1 MPANETYSPA
11 RAAKQV
17 GIPGSTLR
25 HWAKGY
31 AEFLS
36 PESNPE
42 PGSERRFT
50 DADVEVLKAIAQL
63 RANDLQPDEIKARLR
78 DNPATAL
85 QTPVE
90 GPASHDRPAPLV
102 SAHDSIQA
110 FLQRTEVLDA
120 VKDVD
125 RRLERLENRNNTIMI
140 AAVAF
145 TGGAVVVA
153 MIVWLLGM
161 VR

>member
-85 QTPVE
+85 QTPVA
-90 GPASHDRPAPLV
+90 GPTSHDTPAPLA
-102 SAHDSIQA
+102 STHDAIQS
-110 FLQRTEVLDA
+110 FLQQHEVLDE
-120 VKDVD
+120 VKDVG
-125 RRLERLENRNNTIMI
+125 RRLERLESRNNTIMI

-145 TGGAVVVA
+145 AAGAVVVA
-153 MIVWLLGM
+153 AIAWVVSMI
-161 VR
+161 R